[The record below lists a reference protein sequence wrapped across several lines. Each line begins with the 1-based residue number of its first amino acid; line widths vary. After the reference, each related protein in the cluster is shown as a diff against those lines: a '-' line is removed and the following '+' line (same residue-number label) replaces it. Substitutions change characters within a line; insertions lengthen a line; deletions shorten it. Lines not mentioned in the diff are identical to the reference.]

1 MIYFNL
7 LPHREATRALQR
19 DQFNKSMLLAAIL
32 AGITAFAIYGAIS
45 TSLDAQR
52 QNQATLEQEIK
63 RFEKQII
70 EIKDLESQIASLLAR
85 QKAVEDIQSD
95 RNSPV
100 LLLSELGKNTP
111 QGVAITKLS
120 QKDQDITLE
129 GIAKSNETLSEFLDN
144 LGKADGWFSKPEL
157 VVSSAESLA
166 GAGKAQKSTYKFTVK
181 AVLMRSAQSASP
193 ASPASAARLA
203 PQLANK
209 G

>member
-19 DQFNKSMLLAAIL
+19 DQFNKSLLLAAIL
-32 AGITAFAIYGAIS
+32 AGITAFAIYGAMS
-45 TSLDAQR
+45 TSLDAQH
-52 QNQATLEQEIK
+52 QNQETLGQEIK
-63 RFEKQII
+63 RFEKEII
-70 EIKDLESQIASLLAR
+70 EIKDLESQIDSLLAR

-100 LLLSELGKNTP
+100 RLLSELVKSTP

-120 QKDQDITLE
+120 QKDQEITLE

-144 LGKADGWFSKPEL
+144 LGKSDGWFGKPEL
-157 VVSSAESLA
+157 VVSSAESLS

-193 ASPASAARLA
+193 TSPASAAPLA
-203 PQLANK
+203 PQSAKK

>member
-19 DQFNKSMLLAAIL
+19 DQFNKSLLLAAIL
-32 AGITAFAIYGAIS
+32 AGITAFAIYGAMS

-52 QNQATLEQEIK
+52 QNQETLEQEIK
-63 RFEKQII
+63 QFEKQII
-70 EIKDLESQIASLLAR
+70 EIKDLESQIAALLAR

-100 LLLSELGKNTP
+100 RLLSELGKNTP
-111 QGVAITKLS
+111 QGVAITRLS

-144 LGKADGWFSKPEL
+144 LGKSDGWFSKPEL
-157 VVSSAESLA
+157 IVSSAESPS
-166 GAGKAQKSTYKFTVK
+166 GAGKALKSTYKFTVK
-181 AVLMRSAQSASP
+181 AVLMRSAQSTAP
-193 ASPASAARLA
+193 LSPASAAPLA
-203 PQLANK
+203 TQRASK

>member
-52 QNQATLEQEIK
+52 QNQGTLEQEIK

-70 EIKDLESQIASLLAR
+70 EIKDLESQIAALLAR

-100 LLLSELGKNTP
+100 RLLSELGKNTP

-144 LGKADGWFSKPEL
+144 LGNSEGWFSKPDL
-157 VVSSAESLA
+157 VVSSAENLLPS
-166 GAGKAQKSTYKFTVK
+166 GRAQITTYKFTVK
-181 AVLMRSAQSASP
+181 AKFLRAVQTVSPGNAAPPKPVASQT
-193 ASPASAARLA
+193 SD
-203 PQLANK
+203 K
-209 G
+209 V

>member
-7 LPHREATRALQR
+7 LPHREATRALKR
-19 DQFNKSMLLAAIL
+19 DQFHKSLLLAAIL

-52 QNQATLEQEIK
+52 QNQETLEQEIK
-63 RFEKQII
+63 RFEKQIV
-70 EIKDLESQIASLLAR
+70 EIKDLENQIASLLAR

-100 LLLSELGKNTP
+100 RLLSELGKNTP

-144 LGKADGWFSKPEL
+144 LGKSDGWFSKPEL
-157 VVSSAESLA
+157 VVSSAESLS
-166 GAGKAQKSTYKFTVK
+166 GAGKAPKSTYKFTVK

-193 ASPASAARLA
+193 VSPASVAPLA
-203 PQLANK
+203 TQRAGK
-209 G
+209 

>member
-100 LLLSELGKNTP
+100 RLLSELGKNTP

-157 VVSSAESLA
+157 VVSTAESPA

-203 PQLANK
+203 PRLANK

>member
-32 AGITAFAIYGAIS
+32 AGITAFAVYGAIS

-70 EIKDLESQIASLLAR
+70 EIKDLESQFASLLAR

-100 LLLSELGKNTP
+100 RLLSELGKNTP

>member
-7 LPHREATRALQR
+7 LPHREATRALKR
-19 DQFNKSMLLAAIL
+19 DQFHKSLLLAAIL

-52 QNQATLEQEIK
+52 QNQETLEREIK
-63 RFEKQII
+63 QFEKQIV
-70 EIKDLESQIASLLAR
+70 EIKDLENQIASLLAR

-100 LLLSELGKNTP
+100 RLLSELGKSTP

-144 LGKADGWFSKPEL
+144 LGKSDGWFSKPEL
-157 VVSSAESLA
+157 VVSSAESLS

-193 ASPASAARLA
+193 VSPASVAPLA
-203 PQLANK
+203 TQRAGK
-209 G
+209 

>member
-7 LPHREATRALQR
+7 LPHREATRALKR
-19 DQFNKSMLLAAIL
+19 DQFHKSLLLAAIL

-52 QNQATLEQEIK
+52 QNQETLEREIK
-63 RFEKQII
+63 QFEKQIV
-70 EIKDLESQIASLLAR
+70 EIKDLENQIASLLAR

-100 LLLSELGKNTP
+100 RLLSELGKNTP

-144 LGKADGWFSKPEL
+144 LGKSDGWFSKPEL
-157 VVSSAESLA
+157 VVSSAESLS

-193 ASPASAARLA
+193 VSSASVAPLATQRAS
-203 PQLANK
+203 K
-209 G
+209 

>member
-7 LPHREATRALQR
+7 LPHREATRALKR
-19 DQFNKSMLLAAIL
+19 DQFHKSLLLAAIL

-52 QNQATLEQEIK
+52 QNQETLEQEIK
-63 RFEKQII
+63 QFEKQIV
-70 EIKDLESQIASLLAR
+70 EIKDLENQIASLLAR

-100 LLLSELGKNTP
+100 RLLSELGKNTP

-144 LGKADGWFSKPEL
+144 LGKSDGWFSKPEL
-157 VVSSAESLA
+157 VVSSAESLS
-166 GAGKAQKSTYKFTVK
+166 GAGKAPKSTYKFTVK

-193 ASPASAARLA
+193 VSPASVAPLA
-203 PQLANK
+203 TQRAGK
-209 G
+209 

>member
-1 MIYFNL
+1 
-7 LPHREATRALQR
+7 
-19 DQFNKSMLLAAIL
+19 MLLAAIL

-52 QNQATLEQEIK
+52 QNQGTLEQEIK

-70 EIKDLESQIASLLAR
+70 EIKDLESQIAALLAR

-100 LLLSELGKNTP
+100 RLLSELGKNTP

-120 QKDQDITLE
+120 QKDQDITVE

-144 LGKADGWFSKPEL
+144 LGKSDGWFSKPEL
-157 VVSSAESLA
+157 VVSSAESLS

-181 AVLMRSAQSASP
+181 AVLMRSTQATPPVSP
-193 ASPASAARLA
+193 ASTAPLA
-203 PQLANK
+203 PRVSNK
-209 G
+209 E